1 MNAFSRESGKRDF
14 VGTAPSHRGAATD
27 LLPQSGPCAKLCSSP
42 REALLRRAC
51 FVVALALIP
60 FAAAPRDLAQTIVTH
75 SAGGPARLDGPWL
88 LYEGDPPGGAFTS
101 ADPRPG
107 RTYQL
112 GTGRTPAQGPKIIW
126 LRATVSSDQS
136 LPDPA
141 LLVNP
146 NAGDCQVFVNGQIDA
161 DCSKWPRT
169 TTSARRWLLVH
180 LPSGAAQIAIRIV
193 GPVGEPARIPRH
205 GDVLMGDALTLEA
218 IRTATDANHLY
229 RGLPEA
235 LLSIGELLASVILLL
250 IFYNDP
256 RGREYLWFAAFLL
269 LDGSMSLEAVV
280 KNVYPLLPRSAGY
293 LTDALGMIGR
303 YAPLVGFI
311 AAFTGVRLNR
321 WMRGYQI
328 LLLVVPVLITLPV
341 QSENLAWLPQF
352 PGRAFPMLLLA
363 VQVPFI
369 FGSIGFLG
377 WKWRHGNREAGL
389 LLPSFLLASTFEVL
403 GIILPSFRSFH
414 IGRFAFGYDDLSM
427 LFFLISI
434 GPVLLFRH
442 RRITLEHERATA
454 ELEAARDIQQR
465 LVPQSIPALTGCHIE
480 AAYLPAEEVG
490 GDFYQVL
497 PRQDGSIVI
506 AVGDVSGKGL
516 KAAMTG
522 VLAIGALRTLAF
534 EGLDPAAILMRL
546 NAELVRSANDGF
558 VTCFCAVLSS
568 CGSLRFANAGH
579 LAPFCN
585 GREIEVPGTLPLGI
599 DPHAVY
605 EGRSLALQPTDRLTL
620 LSDGVVEAQSATGE
634 LFGFERTCQISVQT
648 AQSIAEQA
656 RSFGQ
661 TDDITVL
668 TLKRL
673 AVA

>member
-1 MNAFSRESGKRDF
+1 M
-14 VGTAPSHRGAATD
+14 
-27 LLPQSGPCAKLCSSP
+27 
-42 REALLRRAC
+42 RRAC

-60 FAAAPRDLAQTIVTH
+60 FAAAPRDRAQTIVVH

-88 LYEGDPPGGAFTS
+88 LYEGDPPSGISAS
-101 ADPRPG
+101 ADLRLG
-107 RTYQL
+107 RTYTL
-112 GTGRTPAQGPKIIW
+112 STEHIPPQGAKTVW
-126 LRATVSSDQS
+126 LRATVTSDEQLS
-136 LPDPA
+136 DPG

-146 NAGDCQVFVNGQIDA
+146 NAGDCQVFVNGQKAA

-169 TTSARRWLLVH
+169 TNSARRWLLVH
-180 LPSGAAQIAIRIV
+180 LHAGPAQIAIRIV
-193 GPVGEPARIPRH
+193 GPIGGPARIPRR
-205 GDVLMGDALTLEA
+205 GDVLFGDALTLEA
-218 IRTATDANHLY
+218 LRTATDANHLY

-235 LLSIGELLASVILLL
+235 LLSSSELLAAVILLL
-250 IFYNDP
+250 IFYNDR

-328 LLLVVPVLITLPV
+328 LLLAVPVLINLPV
-341 QSENLAWLPQF
+341 LSERFAWLPQF
-352 PGRAFPMLLLA
+352 PGGAFPILLLV

-369 FGSIGFLG
+369 LGSLGFLG
-377 WKWRHGNREAGL
+377 WKWKRGNREAGL

-403 GIILPSFRSFH
+403 GITLPSFRSFH
-414 IGRFAFGYDDLSM
+414 VSRFAFDYDDLSM
-427 LFFLISI
+427 LFFLVSI

-465 LVPQSIPALTGCHIE
+465 LVPKLIPALTGCHIE

-490 GDFYQVL
+490 GDFYQIL
-497 PRQDGSIVI
+497 PRSDGSVVI

-534 EGLDPAAILMRL
+534 EGLDPAAILTRL
-546 NAELVRSANDGF
+546 NAELVRAANDGF
-558 VTCFCAVLSS
+558 VTCICGVFTS
-568 CGSLRFANAGH
+568 CGTLRFANAGH

-585 GREIEVPGTLPLGI
+585 GREIDVPGTLPLGI
-599 DPHAVY
+599 DPQTIY
-605 EGRSLALQPTDRLTL
+605 EDSTLMLQPTDRLTL
-620 LSDGVVEAQSATGE
+620 LSDGVVEAQNATGE
-634 LFGFERTCQISVQT
+634 LFGFERTCQISEQT

-656 RSFGQ
+656 RRFGQ

-668 TLKRL
+668 TLNRL

>member
-1 MNAFSRESGKRDF
+1 M
-14 VGTAPSHRGAATD
+14 
-27 LLPQSGPCAKLCSSP
+27 
-42 REALLRRAC
+42 RRAC

-60 FAAAPRDLAQTIVTH
+60 FAASPRVRAQTIVTH

-88 LYEGDPPGGAFTS
+88 LYESDPPGGISAS
-101 ADPRPG
+101 ADSRLG
-107 RTYQL
+107 RIYTLSTEQI
-112 GTGRTPAQGPKIIW
+112 PSQGAKTVW
-126 LRATVSSDQS
+126 LRATVTPDE
-136 LPDPA
+136 LPSDPA

-146 NAGDCQVFVNGQIDA
+146 NAGDCQVFVNGQKAA

-169 TTSARRWLLVH
+169 TSSARRWLLVH
-180 LPSGAAQIAIRIV
+180 LPAGTAQIAIRIV
-193 GPVGEPARIPRH
+193 GPIGGPARIPRR
-205 GDVLMGDALTLEA
+205 GDVLFGNALTLEA

-229 RGLPEA
+229 RRLPEA
-235 LLSIGELLASVILLL
+235 LLSTGELLASVILLL
-250 IFYNDP
+250 IFYNDR

-280 KNVYPLLPRSAGY
+280 KNVYPLLPRSVGY

-311 AAFTGVRLNR
+311 AAFTRVRLNR

-328 LLLVVPVLITLPV
+328 LLLAVPVLMNLPV
-341 QSENLAWLPQF
+341 LSEKFAWLPQF
-352 PGRAFPMLLLA
+352 PGRAFPALLLV

-369 FGSIGFLG
+369 LGSLGFLG
-377 WKWRHGNREAGL
+377 WKWRRGNREAGL
-389 LLPSFLLASTFEVL
+389 LLPSFLLASAFEVL

-414 IGRFAFGYDDLSM
+414 AGRFAFDYDDLSM
-427 LFFLISI
+427 FFFLVSI

-442 RRITLEHERATA
+442 RRMALEHERATA

-465 LVPQSIPALTGCHIE
+465 LVPKSIPPLIGCHIE
-480 AAYLPAEEVG
+480 TAYLPAEEVG
-490 GDFYQVL
+490 GDFYQIL
-497 PRQDGSIVI
+497 PRQDGSLVI
-506 AVGDVSGKGL
+506 AIGDVSGKGL

-546 NAELVRSANDGF
+546 NAELVRAANDGF
-558 VTCFCAVLSS
+558 VTCFCMVLSS
-568 CGSLRFANAGH
+568 CGTLRFANAGH

-605 EGRSLALQPTDRLTL
+605 EDIALSLQPTDRLTL

-634 LFGFERTCQISVQT
+634 LFGFERACQISVQT

-656 RSFGQ
+656 RRFGQ

-668 TLKRL
+668 TLNRL

>member
-1 MNAFSRESGKRDF
+1 M
-14 VGTAPSHRGAATD
+14 
-27 LLPQSGPCAKLCSSP
+27 
-42 REALLRRAC
+42 RRAR
-51 FVVALALIP
+51 FVIALALIP
-60 FAAAPRDLAQTIVTH
+60 FAAAPRDRAQTIVTH

-88 LYEGDPPGGAFTS
+88 LYEGDPPGGISGS
-101 ADPRPG
+101 ADPRLG
-107 RTYQL
+107 RTYML
-112 GTGRTPAQGPKIIW
+112 GTEGTPRQGPKIVW
-126 LRATVSSDQS
+126 LRATVTPDEQVSS
-136 LPDPA
+136 PA

-146 NAGDCQVFVNGQIDA
+146 NAGDCQVFVNGQKA
-161 DCSKWPRT
+161 VDCSHWPRT
-169 TTSARRWLLVH
+169 TNAARRWLLVH
-180 LPSGAAQIAIRIV
+180 LPTGPTEIAIRIV
-193 GPVGEPARIPRH
+193 GSLGGPARIPQR
-205 GDVLMGDALTLEA
+205 GDVLFGRTPVLES

-235 LLSIGELLASVILLL
+235 LLSASELLGGVILLL
-250 IFYNDP
+250 VFHNDR

-280 KNVYPLLPRSAGY
+280 KNVYPILPLSAGY

-328 LLLVVPVLITLPV
+328 LLLAIPVWINLPLL
-341 QSENLAWLPQF
+341 SDNLAWLPQL
-352 PGRAFPMLLLA
+352 PSAAFPMILLV

-369 FGSIGFLG
+369 VGSLGFLG
-377 WKWRHGNREAGL
+377 WKWKRGNREAGL
-389 LLPSFLLASTFEVL
+389 LLPSFLLASAFEVL
-403 GIILPSFRSFH
+403 GIILPSFMRFH
-414 IGRFAFGYDDLSM
+414 AGRFWFSYDDLSM
-427 LFFLISI
+427 FFFLVSI

-442 RRITLEHERATA
+442 RQITLEHERATT
-454 ELEAARDIQQR
+454 ELGAAREIQQR
-465 LVPQSIPALTGCHIE
+465 LVPRSIPALTGCHIE
-480 AAYLPAEEVG
+480 AAYLPAHEVG
-490 GDFYQVL
+490 GDFYQIL
-497 PRQDGSIVI
+497 PRQDGSVVI

-522 VLAIGALRTLAF
+522 VLAIGALRTLAS
-534 EGLDPAAILMRL
+534 EGLSPAAILMRL
-546 NAELVRSANDGF
+546 NAQLVHAANDGF

-568 CGSLRFANAGH
+568 CGTLRFSNAGH

-599 DPHAVY
+599 DSHATY
-605 EGRSLALQPTDRLTL
+605 EEGVLMLQPTDRLTL

-634 LFGFERTCQISVQT
+634 LFGFERACQISMQT

-656 RSFGQ
+656 RGFGQ
-661 TDDITVL
+661 TDDITVI
-668 TLKRL
+668 TLNRL

>member
-1 MNAFSRESGKRDF
+1 MLF
-14 VGTAPSHRGAATD
+14 
-27 LLPQSGPCAKLCSSP
+27 
-42 REALLRRAC
+42 
-51 FVVALALIP
+51 
-60 FAAAPRDLAQTIVTH
+60 
-75 SAGGPARLDGPWL
+75 
-88 LYEGDPPGGAFTS
+88 
-101 ADPRPG
+101 
-107 RTYQL
+107 
-112 GTGRTPAQGPKIIW
+112 
-126 LRATVSSDQS
+126 
-136 LPDPA
+136 
-141 LLVNP
+141 
-146 NAGDCQVFVNGQIDA
+146 
-161 DCSKWPRT
+161 
-169 TTSARRWLLVH
+169 
-180 LPSGAAQIAIRIV
+180 
-193 GPVGEPARIPRH
+193 
-205 GDVLMGDALTLEA
+205 GDALTLEA
-218 IRTATDANHLY
+218 LRTATDANHLY

-235 LLSIGELLASVILLL
+235 LLSLGELLAGLILLL
-250 IFYNDP
+250 VFYNDR

-269 LDGSMSLEAVV
+269 LDGSMSLAAVV

-328 LLLVVPVLITLPV
+328 LLLAVPVLISLPLL
-341 QSENLAWLPQF
+341 SENLAWLPRL
-352 PGRAFPMLLLA
+352 PSGAFPVILLV

-369 FGSIGFLG
+369 VGSLGFLG
-377 WKWRHGNREAGL
+377 WKWRRGNQEAGL
-389 LLPSFLLASTFEVL
+389 LLPSFLLASAFEVL
-403 GIILPSFRSFH
+403 GIVLPSFRSFH
-414 IGRFAFGYDDLSM
+414 VGRFAFGYDDLSM
-427 LFFLISI
+427 LAFLVSI

-454 ELEAARDIQQR
+454 EFEAAREIQQR
-465 LVPQSIPALTGCHIE
+465 LVPQSIPALAGCHIE
-480 AAYLPAEEVG
+480 TAYLPAEEVG
-490 GDFYQVL
+490 GDFYQIL
-497 PRQDGSIVI
+497 PRQDGSLVI
-506 AVGDVSGKGL
+506 AIGDVSGKGL

-558 VTCFCAVLSS
+558 VTCFCMVLSS
-568 CGSLRFANAGH
+568 CGTVRFANAGH

-585 GREIEVPGTLPLGI
+585 GREIDIPGTLPLGI
-599 DPHAVY
+599 DLRAIY
-605 EGRSLALQPTDRLTL
+605 ENSALMLQPTDHLTL

-656 RSFGQ
+656 RRFGQ

-668 TLKRL
+668 TLNRL